1 MKKKSNIWIFWVEL
15 MLAIIIPFIVWWSIT
30 PTNILN
36 SNFLF
41 RLLELIGLCGSI
53 IIFFV
58 GAPFGIIG
66 IIRSRK
72 MDKLRIATITFSI
85 VNLTVA
91 TIEIVMLILIF
102 CRVVFGGV
110 SV

>member
-1 MKKKSNIWIFWVEL
+1 MKNKSAIWIFWIEL
-15 MLAIIIPFIVWWSIT
+15 ILATIIPFIVWWSIT

-36 SNFLF
+36 SNVLF
-41 RLLELIGLCGSI
+41 GLLEPVGLCGSI
-53 IIFFV
+53 IIFLCGV
-58 GAPFGIIG
+58 PIGIIG
-66 IIRSRK
+66 IIKAKS

-91 TIEIVMLILIF
+91 TIEIVMLILIY
-102 CRVVFGGV
+102 CCVVFGGV